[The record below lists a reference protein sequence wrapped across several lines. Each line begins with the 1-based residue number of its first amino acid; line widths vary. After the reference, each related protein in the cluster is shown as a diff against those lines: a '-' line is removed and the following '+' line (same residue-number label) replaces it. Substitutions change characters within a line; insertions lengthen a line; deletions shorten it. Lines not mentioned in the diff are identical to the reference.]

1 MKDTFVIIGLGRFGS
16 SIAERLNELG
26 KEIVCIDKNEAIV
39 REMSEQI
46 QNIYQAD
53 CLDENSLKEIGIS
66 ESDTVIVSIGEN
78 LETSI
83 MCVATLHGMGIKKI
97 YAKAVNK
104 LHGRILAQV
113 GAKRVIFPEKEM
125 GIALANNLAGVD
137 IIEKIGTSSKYVIS
151 KIKTPRQ
158 FCDKTIKQLDIRN
171 RYNINIISIDRQGKI
186 DVNPHPDE
194 ILMENDILTVV
205 GKKKDIEQL
214 IS

>member
-1 MKDTFVIIGLGRFGS
+1 MKETFVIIGLGRFGS
-16 SIAERLNELG
+16 SIAERLNELK
-26 KEIVCIDKNEAIV
+26 KEIVCIDKNETVI
-39 REMSEQI
+39 RELSEKI

-53 CLDENSLKEIGIS
+53 CLDGNSLREIGIS
-66 ESDTVIVSIGEN
+66 ESDTVVVSIGEN

-125 GIALANNLAGVD
+125 GTVFANSLAGID
-137 IIEKIGTSSKYVIS
+137 IIEKIGTSNKYIIS
-151 KIKTPRQ
+151 KIKAPKQ

-171 RYNINIISIDRQGKI
+171 RYNINIISVDRDGKI
-186 DVNPHPDE
+186 DINPYPDD

-214 IS
+214 IL

>member
-1 MKDTFVIIGLGRFGS
+1 MKDIFVIIGLGRFGS

-26 KEIVCIDKNEAIV
+26 KEIVCIDKNETVI
-39 REMSEQI
+39 RELSERI

-53 CLDENSLKEIGIS
+53 CLDENSLREIGIS
-66 ESDTVIVSIGEN
+66 ESDAVVVSIGEN

-83 MCVATLHGMGIKKI
+83 MCVATLHGMGIKNI

-125 GIALANNLAGVD
+125 GTVFANSLAGID
-137 IIEKIGTSSKYVIS
+137 IIEKIGTSSKYIIS
-151 KIKTPRQ
+151 KIKAPKQ

-171 RYNINIISIDRQGKI
+171 RYSINIISIDRDGKI
-186 DVNPHPDE
+186 DINPHPDE

-214 IS
+214 VL

>member
-1 MKDTFVIIGLGRFGS
+1 
-16 SIAERLNELG
+16 
-26 KEIVCIDKNEAIV
+26 
-39 REMSEQI
+39 
-46 QNIYQAD
+46 
-53 CLDENSLKEIGIS
+53 
-66 ESDTVIVSIGEN
+66 
-78 LETSI
+78 
-83 MCVATLHGMGIKKI
+83 
-97 YAKAVNK
+97 
-104 LHGRILAQV
+104 
-113 GAKRVIFPEKEM
+113 M

-171 RYNINIISIDRQGKI
+171 RYNINIISINREGKI

-205 GKKKDIEQL
+205 GKKEDIEQL